1 MSRDRT
7 RCGDVVRNRRGTTLV
22 EALVAVGL
30 FGVAA
35 ASVGDLFVRQTRI
48 QGANT
53 TATTAIA
60 LAEAELEDLRALT
73 YDDVASQ
80 ATTHTVGGIRYEL
93 DTEVLPD
100 APETGM
106 KTLRT
111 TVVWAE
117 PDGVKSYDLHAIYT
131 DVAH

>member
-1 MSRDRT
+1 MSPDRT
-7 RCGDVVRNRRGTTLV
+7 RRGRSLRNRRGATLV

-35 ASVGDLFVRQTRI
+35 ASIGDLFVRQTRL

-53 TATTAIA
+53 TASTAIA
-60 LAEAELEDLRALT
+60 LAAAELEDLRALT
-73 YDDVASQ
+73 YDDIASQ
-80 ATTHTVGGIRYEL
+80 SSVHTVGGIRYDL

-100 APETGM
+100 APEAGM

-111 TVVWAE
+111 TVVWTE

-131 DVAH
+131 DVTR